1 MNRIPLDVFVN
12 AIPKT
17 DISEK
22 GIKFNNLY
30 KVLLNGKTGTRYNR
44 NNALRDLTYYVE
56 LGNFFKIQ
64 NENHQPQYYQKNL
77 NNYDYVTEYIR
88 PLLDRKFKTI
98 SDNWKKLNKKKLF
111 LKTGKP
117 SKKLEKWIE
126 EFDSIVTIAQNL
138 MWTRETTKNETLNE
152 KYSLIIQG
160 TIYKI
165 NEFAKLVHST
175 SKKNERY
182 VESVFARIPF
192 TIKF

>member
-44 NNALRDLTYYVE
+44 NNALRDLLYYVE
-56 LGNFFKIQ
+56 LGHFLRKQ
-64 NENHQPQYYQKNL
+64 NGNQQPQYNQRNIQD
-77 NNYDYVTEYIR
+77 YDFINEDLK
-88 PLLDRKFKTI
+88 PLLYEKFKKIT
-98 SDNWKKLNKKKLF
+98 DNWKKLNKKKLF

-126 EFDSIVTIAQNL
+126 EFDSIVTITQNL

>member
-64 NENHQPQYYQKNL
+64 NENHQPQYYQTNV

-98 SDNWKKLNKKKLF
+98 SDNWKKLNKKNTRLMC
-111 LKTGKP
+111 LE
-117 SKKLEKWIE
+117 KKLVDHRRLKCCRNI
-126 EFDSIVTIAQNL
+126 S
-138 MWTRETTKNETLNE
+138 
-152 KYSLIIQG
+152 
-160 TIYKI
+160 
-165 NEFAKLVHST
+165 
-175 SKKNERY
+175 
-182 VESVFARIPF
+182 F
-192 TIKF
+192 TGGSSRFNK